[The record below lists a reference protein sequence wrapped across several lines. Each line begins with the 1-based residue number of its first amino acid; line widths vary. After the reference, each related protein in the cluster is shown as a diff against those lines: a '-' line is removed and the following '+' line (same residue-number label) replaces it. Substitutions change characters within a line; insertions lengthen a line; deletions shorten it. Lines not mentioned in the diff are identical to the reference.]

1 MTVYDLLDAAH
12 WFQSLH
18 IAETRSLFLH
28 ATSSPRESHMMPVP
42 NSSMWRFSPTQVSQM
57 EGWTHLR
64 NIGRHRSNRTLR
76 QDTGC
81 PLSGILT
88 SRRWEEELKAWVLS
102 MSTGKA
108 MESHRQCCWLTV
120 PTTQSSAIDQMATLI
135 QPKKTA
141 FSVWGRR
148 SKAGLLFSNKLSN
161 RFHVVLEIKS
171 WKVQELELMQLC
183 SLDLFWQLPLK
194 PMNGWHPA
202 TWPEVRKDWGTG
214 QWSVKRRNLGGCSW
228 RLFALHIQLPF
239 GRSNHSRVVEPLA
252 PLVLLQMQYLNVTAF
267 LGQGGH
273 RGRSGELTSI
283 VAKTMHFQTKEVWV
297 RTLLQLLTN

>member
-1 MTVYDLLDAAH
+1 MIYAWRTLSSMTVYDLLDAAD
-12 WFQSLH
+12 WFQSPH

-28 ATSSPRESHMMPVP
+28 ATPSPRERHMMPVP

-64 NIGRHRSNRTLR
+64 NTGRHRSNRTLR
-76 QDTGC
+76 QNTGC

-102 MSTGKA
+102 ASTRKA
-108 MESHRQCCWLTV
+108 VESHRQCCWLTV
-120 PTTQSSAIDQMATLI
+120 PTTQSLAIDQMATLI

-148 SKAGLLFSNKLSN
+148 SKAGLSFSNKLSN

-171 WKVQELELMQLC
+171 WKVQELEFMQLC

-194 PMNGWHPA
+194 PMDGWHPA

-214 QWSVKRRNLGGCSW
+214 QWSVKRRNLGGCAW
-228 RLFALHIQLPF
+228 RTYLLFTSSYLWKKQSLQS
-239 GRSNHSRVVEPLA
+239 GRAPCTLSPAANAIPKCHSFAGAGR
-252 PLVLLQMQYLNVTAF
+252 T
-267 LGQGGH
+267 QGEV
-273 RGRSGELTSI
+273 RRADLCSG
-283 VAKTMHFQTKEVWV
+283 
-297 RTLLQLLTN
+297 